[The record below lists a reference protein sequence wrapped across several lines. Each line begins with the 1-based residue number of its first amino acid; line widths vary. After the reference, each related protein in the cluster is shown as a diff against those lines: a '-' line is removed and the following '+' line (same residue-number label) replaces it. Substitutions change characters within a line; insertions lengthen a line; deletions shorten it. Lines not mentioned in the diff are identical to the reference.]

1 MAEESK
7 PSKKRRRHGKK
18 NKPAAPVESS
28 EPEVEYNFEDELQ
41 WCVNQVLIGLTKN
54 AVEPE

>member
-18 NKPAAPVESS
+18 NKPAAPAESS
-28 EPEVEYNFEDELQ
+28 EPEVEYSFEDELQ
-41 WCVNQVLIGLTKN
+41 WCVN
-54 AVEPE
+54 